1 MFQIRIEEPKN
12 KIKMSIFLKAN
23 WENIIM
29 ANYEIDP
36 EILLPFLPKG
46 VDLDLY
52 NGKAYISLVGF
63 MFKKTKLFN
72 IPIPFFGTFEEIN
85 LRFYVVRKEG
95 NTLKRGVVFINETI
109 PYPIVAWMANKL
121 YKEHY
126 TVVPTNHVIK
136 SDSSVK
142 KVYFEWLL
150 NKKWN
155 SIYVQAT
162 KESKAM
168 EQGSLEKFIYEHYY
182 GYTKVDEKNTEEYKL
197 QHPSW
202 LVNQV
207 VEYTIDCDFKAMY
220 GDSFSIL
227 NTTKPEAVF
236 IAEGSSVAIEWKRN
250 RLNFDNEKY

>member
-1 MFQIRIEEPKN
+1 MTL
-12 KIKMSIFLKAN
+12 FLKAN

-46 VDLDLY
+46 VELDLY
-52 NGKAYISLVGF
+52 DGKAYVSLVGF

-72 IPIPFFGTFEEIN
+72 IPIPYFGTFEEIN

-95 NTLKRGVVFINETI
+95 NTVKRGVVFINETI

-126 TVVPTNHVIK
+126 TVVPTKHEITLENK
-136 SDSSVK
+136 SK
-142 KVYFEWLL
+142 KVHFEWFLK
-150 NKKWN
+150 NKWN
-155 SIYVQAT
+155 SIYVEAST
-162 KESKAM
+162 TSKPM
-168 EQGSLEKFIYEHYY
+168 KSESLEKFIFEHYY
-182 GYTKVDEKNTEEYKL
+182 GYTKVDQNNTEEYKL
-197 QHPSW
+197 QHPAW

-207 VEYTIDCDFKAMY
+207 VDYKIDCDFKTMY
-220 GDSFSIL
+220 GDSFSVL

-236 IAEGSSVAIEWKRN
+236 IAEGSSVGIEWKRN
-250 RLNFDNEKY
+250 RLNYENEKH

>member
-1 MFQIRIEEPKN
+1 MT
-12 KIKMSIFLKAN
+12 IFLKAN

-36 EILLPFLPKG
+36 EILIPFLPKG
-46 VDLDLY
+46 VELDLY
-52 NGKAYISLVGF
+52 EGKAYASLVGF

-72 IPIPFFGTFEEIN
+72 VPIPHFGTFEEIN

-95 NTLKRGVVFINETI
+95 DTVKRGVVFINETI

-126 TVVPTNHVIK
+126 TVVPTKHEIRRETK
-136 SDSSVK
+136 SQ
-142 KVYFEWLL
+142 KVEFKWLL

-155 SIYVQAT
+155 SIYVEAT
-162 KESKAM
+162 TDAKVMKS
-168 EQGSLEKFIYEHYY
+168 QSLEKFIYQHYY
-182 GYTKVDEKNTEEYKL
+182 GYTKVDQNNTEEYKL

-207 VEYTIDCDFKAMY
+207 LDYKIDCDFTAMY
-220 GDSFSIL
+220 GDSFSVL

-236 IAEGSSVAIEWKRN
+236 IAEGSSVGIEWKRN
-250 RLNFDNEKY
+250 RLNMGNERH